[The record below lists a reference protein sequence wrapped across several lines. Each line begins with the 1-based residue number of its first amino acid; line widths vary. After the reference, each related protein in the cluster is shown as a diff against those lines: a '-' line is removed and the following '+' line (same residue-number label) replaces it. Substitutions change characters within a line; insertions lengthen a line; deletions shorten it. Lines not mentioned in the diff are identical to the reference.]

1 MTGKVGAV
9 APGYYAD
16 LVAVSG
22 DPINDVAQLEHVG
35 FVMKGGAVDKND
47 IKR

>member
-1 MTGKVGAV
+1 MTGKVGQV

-22 DPINDVAQLEHVG
+22 DPMKDVAQLEHVG
-35 FVMKGGAVDKND
+35 FVMKGGAVEKNE